1 MATSVT
7 DRVRKTKLRPL
18 SSATNLT
25 DFTHSTA
32 DPADSDAP
40 SDGELND
47 FEVQSLTPSMYGV
60 ERKYGRTYHG
70 FHAGAY
76 PFPNDELE
84 IYRLEWEHHI
94 ITGLLQG
101 KHYFAPLNTKKS
113 SRMLDIGCGTG
124 QWCIAMAKKAPKHWR
139 VEGIDLSA
147 IQPKKD
153 RLPNNVDFWLDNI
166 LKTSWWFPEKQPYT
180 YDYVHT
186 RFMHGIFTDF
196 REVIQKGYNNLKPG
210 GWMESQEIFSKLQ
223 CAEGMPDSYPLQEW
237 SQLQDEA
244 AHNLGR
250 PLRIADKLKRWY
262 REAGFVD
269 VHEEVFALPVNPWP
283 KENKSNMYGKFC
295 MWNMLVGLHGWT
307 IEYFVSGLGWTP
319 AEVEVYLAHVRN
331 SLADESV
338 HAYYN
343 FYVVWGR
350 KPHDDEAGS
359 TIPKPDHWPQ
369 PPSDDDESIFSSGVL

>member
-1 MATSVT
+1 MAT
-7 DRVRKTKLRPL
+7 
-18 SSATNLT
+18 LT
-25 DFTHSTA
+25 RH
-32 DPADSDAP
+32 
-40 SDGELND
+40 
-47 FEVQSLTPSMYGV
+47 Q
-60 ERKYGRTYHG
+60 
-70 FHAGAY
+70 
-76 PFPNDELE
+76 
-84 IYRLEWEHHI
+84 
-94 ITGLLQG
+94 
-101 KHYFAPLNTKKS
+101 
-113 SRMLDIGCGTG
+113 
-124 QWCIAMAKKAPKHWR
+124 

-196 REVIQKGYNNLKPG
+196 REIIQKGFNNLKPG

-223 CAEGMPDSYPLQEW
+223 CAEGMPESYPLLEW
-237 SQLQDEA
+237 SNLQDEA
-244 AHNLGR
+244 AHILGR

-307 IEYFVSGLGWTP
+307 IEYFVTGLGWTP

-343 FYVVWGR
+343 
-350 KPHDDEAGS
+350 
-359 TIPKPDHWPQ
+359 
-369 PPSDDDESIFSSGVL
+369 L